1 MAILQPDITYNWNG
15 LKINEYLLT
24 KHNINNIDMPTI
36 AMSNPIGIT
45 VHNTESISVSS
56 STTMA
61 EQYTRATINENMKDV
76 RVHFYVDDVC
86 AWQNL
91 PLSLSGWHAADGSGN
106 GNTKTISIEV
116 IGNSKK
122 AEDNAAKLIAY
133 LLDQHNWNVNS
144 NLYTH
149 THWLNVRDGKKGTI
163 DELNTMENSNKMCP
177 IYILPH
183 WNEFKQLVSSKQRN
197 NSPKPNPTANLYRV
211 RKTWEDA
218 KSQIGAFGDLNKAK
232 AVCKPGYTVFDS
244 NGVKIYSVPDNN
256 TNTVKPV
263 EKPAVTTVD
272 KINVKYRAY
281 SSEKWWGEITNYN
294 DINSNGYAG
303 IENSPIRGIAIKA
316 DKGQLKYRVHI
327 KGGGWLGWISDY
339 DIDNWK
345 TGCAGNKIRD
355 IDAIQIDFSG
365 VPEYKVR
372 YRVSTISPKSYL
384 DWIEG
389 YNTSNSMGYAGI
401 FGKAIDKIQI
411 EIIKK

>member
-1 MAILQPDITYNWNG
+1 MAILKPDITYNWNG

-24 KHNINNIDMPTI
+24 KHNINKIDMPTI

-61 EQYTRATINENMKDV
+61 EQYTRATVNGNMKDV

-106 GNTKTISIEV
+106 GNSKTIAIEV
-116 IGNSKK
+116 IGDSAK
-122 AEDNAAKLIAY
+122 AEANAVKLTAY
-133 LLDQHNWNVNS
+133 LLKQYGLNADS
-144 NLYTH
+144 NLFTH
-149 THWLNVRDGKKGTI
+149 THWLNVMDGKSGNI
-163 DELNTMENSNKMCP
+163 DYLNTADNSRKMCP

-183 WNEFKQLVSSKQRN
+183 WSTFKNNVKNALGTSS
-197 NSPKPNPTANLYRV
+197 STSSSSTSSSTSTSEPYRI
-211 RKTWEDA
+211 RKTWADSS
-218 KSQIGAFGDLNKAK
+218 SQIGAYSSLENAEKA
-232 AVCKPGYTVFDS
+232 CKTGYSVFDS
-244 NGVKIYSVPDNN
+244 KGNIVYTPSTSTTTSVAQ
-256 TNTVKPV
+256 T
-263 EKPAVTTVD
+263 
-272 KINVKYRAY
+272 INVYYRTY
-281 SSEKWWGEITNYN
+281 TDGRWLPEVTNYN
-294 DINSNGYAG
+294 NTDGNGYAG
-303 IENSPIRGIAIKA
+303 IENKTVRGIAIKV
-316 DKGQLKYRVHI
+316 DEGQLKYRVHV

-345 TGCAGNKIRD
+345 TGCAGNKTID

-365 VPEYKVR
+365 VSGYTAR
-372 YRVSTISPKSYL
+372 YRVSTISTKSYL

-401 FGKAIDKIQI
+401 FGRAIDKIQI

>member
-1 MAILQPDITYNWNG
+1 MAILKPDITYNWNG

-24 KHNINNIDMPTI
+24 KHNINKIDMPTI

-61 EQYTRATINENMKDV
+61 EQYTRATVNGNMKDV

-106 GNTKTISIEV
+106 GNSKTIAIEV
-116 IGNSKK
+116 IGDSAK
-122 AEDNAAKLIAY
+122 AEANAVKLTAY
-133 LLDQHNWNVNS
+133 LLKQYSLNADS
-144 NLYTH
+144 NLFTH
-149 THWLNVRDGKKGTI
+149 THWLNVMDGKSGTV
-163 DELNTMENSNKMCP
+163 DYLNTADNSRKMCP

-183 WNEFKQLVSSKQRN
+183 WSTFKNNVKNALGTSS
-197 NSPKPNPTANLYRV
+197 STSSSSTSSSTSTSELYRV
-211 RKTWEDA
+211 RKTWADSS
-218 KSQIGAFGDLNKAK
+218 SQIGAYSSLENAEKA
-232 AVCKPGYTVFDS
+232 CKTGYSVFDS
-244 NGVKIYSVPDNN
+244 KGNIVYAPSTSTTTSVAQ
-256 TNTVKPV
+256 T
-263 EKPAVTTVD
+263 
-272 KINVKYRAY
+272 INVYYRTY
-281 SSEKWWGEITNYN
+281 TDGRWLPEVTNYN
-294 DINSNGYAG
+294 DTDGNGYAG
-303 IENSPIRGIAIKA
+303 IENKTVRGIAIKV
-316 DKGQLKYRVHI
+316 DKGQLKYRVHV

-345 TGCAGNKIRD
+345 TGCAGNKTID

-365 VPEYKVR
+365 VSGYTAR
-372 YRVSTISPKSYL
+372 YRVSTISTKSYL

-401 FGKAIDKIQI
+401 FGRAIDKIQI

>member
-1 MAILQPDITYNWNG
+1 MAILKPDITYNWNG

-24 KHNINNIDMPTI
+24 KHNINKIDMPTI

-61 EQYTRATINENMKDV
+61 EQYTRATVNDRMKDV

-106 GNTKTISIEV
+106 GNSKTIAIEV
-116 IGNSKK
+116 IGDSAK
-122 AEDNAAKLIAY
+122 AEANAVKLTAY
-133 LLDQHNWNVNS
+133 LLKQYGLNADS
-144 NLYTH
+144 NLFTH
-149 THWLNVRDGKKGTI
+149 THWLNVMDGKSGTI
-163 DELNTMENSNKMCP
+163 DYLNTADNSRKMCP

-183 WNEFKQLVSSKQRN
+183 WSTFKNNVKNALGTSS
-197 NSPKPNPTANLYRV
+197 STSSSSTSSSTSTSEPYRI
-211 RKTWEDA
+211 RKTWADSS
-218 KSQIGAFGDLNKAK
+218 SQIGAYSSLENAEKA
-232 AVCKPGYTVFDS
+232 CKTGYSVFDS
-244 NGVKIYSVPDNN
+244 KGNIVYTPSTSTTTSVAQ
-256 TNTVKPV
+256 T
-263 EKPAVTTVD
+263 
-272 KINVKYRAY
+272 INVYYRTY
-281 SSEKWWGEITNYN
+281 TDGRWLPEVTNYN
-294 DINSNGYAG
+294 DTDGNGYAG
-303 IENSPIRGIAIKA
+303 TENKTIRGIAIKV
-316 DKGQLKYRVHI
+316 DKGQLKYRVHV

-345 TGCAGNKIRD
+345 TGCAGNKTID

-365 VPEYKVR
+365 VSGYTAR
-372 YRVSTISPKSYL
+372 YRVSTISTKSYL

-401 FGKAIDKIQI
+401 FGRAIDKIQI

>member
-1 MAILQPDITYNWNG
+1 MAILKPDITYNWNG

-24 KHNINNIDMPTI
+24 KHNINKIDMPTI

-61 EQYTRATINENMKDV
+61 EQYTRATVNGNMKDV

-106 GNTKTISIEV
+106 GNSKTIAIEV
-116 IGNSKK
+116 IGDSAK
-122 AEDNAAKLIAY
+122 AEANAVKLTAY
-133 LLDQHNWNVNS
+133 LLKQYGLNADS
-144 NLYTH
+144 NLFTH
-149 THWLNVRDGKKGTI
+149 THWLNVMDGKSGTI
-163 DELNTMENSNKMCP
+163 DYLNTADNSRKMCP

-183 WNEFKQLVSSKQRN
+183 WSTFKNNVKNALGTSS
-197 NSPKPNPTANLYRV
+197 STSSSSTSSSTSTSELYRI
-211 RKTWEDA
+211 RKTWADSS
-218 KSQIGAFGDLNKAK
+218 SQIGAYSSLENAEKA
-232 AVCKPGYTVFDS
+232 CKTGYSVFDS
-244 NGVKIYSVPDNN
+244 KGNIVYTPSTSTTTSVAQ
-256 TNTVKPV
+256 T
-263 EKPAVTTVD
+263 
-272 KINVKYRAY
+272 INVYYRTY
-281 SSEKWWGEITNYN
+281 TDGRWLPEVTNYN
-294 DINSNGYAG
+294 DTDGNGYAG
-303 IENSPIRGIAIKA
+303 IENKTVRGIAIKV
-316 DKGQLKYRVHI
+316 DKGQLKYRVHV

-345 TGCAGNKIRD
+345 TGCAGNKTID

-365 VPEYKVR
+365 VSGYAAR
-372 YRVSTISPKSYL
+372 YRVSTISTKSYL

-401 FGKAIDKIQI
+401 FGRAIDKIQI